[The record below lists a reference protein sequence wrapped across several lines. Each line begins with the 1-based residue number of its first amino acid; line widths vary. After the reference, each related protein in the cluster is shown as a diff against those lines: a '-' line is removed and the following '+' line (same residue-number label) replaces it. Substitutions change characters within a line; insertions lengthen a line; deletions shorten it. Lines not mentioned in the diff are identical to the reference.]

1 MKTNLISVFSIYV
14 ITLFL
19 TFLQGFDRVFDV
31 LDDISI
37 DVPLAP
43 AVLERFL
50 DKCINA
56 GFLQRDVLHKMPP
69 ARYYSC
75 NHN

>member
-1 MKTNLISVFSIYV
+1 M
-14 ITLFL
+14 
-19 TFLQGFDRVFDV
+19 
-31 LDDISI
+31 
-37 DVPLAP
+37 PLAP

-75 NHN
+75 NQFNHIYHIKIIFSGCRTSRKRYVSEGDGGRLKEA